1 MTITQIQDPLIF
13 KVNLTIKAHQLAEK
27 FCRYHS
33 NLQKS
38 EQVYLNTLAIYAVN
52 HYLQCLGFTTN
63 WQASNSYDVIMQSFL
78 DVADLEVV
86 NHGKLECR
94 VVLPNTDFV
103 YIPQEVWTR
112 RVAYIAIQLDED
124 LQAATLL
131 GFTPRITTENLPL
144 NQLRRLEEFPQ
155 HLQQF
160 TPAIDLN
167 EWFED
172 ILQQGWQTLESL
184 LDTESI
190 GNLNPC
196 FKDNSCLPGEEIA
209 KAVKRI
215 EFENQSV
222 LMLVAIKP
230 EADEQISVR
239 VRIYSDSEENCLPEN
254 LKLAILSD
262 SGETLKEVA
271 SRPIDNFIQL
281 PLFRCN
287 SQESFQIMLSFNNI
301 CFTESFSFFGI

>member
-1 MTITQIQDPLIF
+1 
-13 KVNLTIKAHQLAEK
+13 
-27 FCRYHS
+27 
-33 NLQKS
+33 
-38 EQVYLNTLAIYAVN
+38 
-52 HYLQCLGFTTN
+52 
-63 WQASNSYDVIMQSFL
+63 MQSFL
-78 DVADLEVV
+78 DIADLEVV

-94 VVLPNTDFV
+94 VVLPNAEFV
-103 YIPQEVWTR
+103 HIPQEVWTQR
-112 RVAYIAIQLDED
+112 TAYIAIQLDED
-124 LQAATLL
+124 LQTATLL
-131 GFTPRITTENLPL
+131 GFTPRVTTENLPL

-155 HLQQF
+155 YLQQF

-196 FKDNSCLPGEEIA
+196 FKDNSCLPGEEIV
-209 KAVKRI
+209 KAGKRI

-230 EADEQISVR
+230 EADEQINIR
-239 VRIYSDSEENCLPEN
+239 VRIYPDSEENCLPIN

-262 SGETLKEVA
+262 SGETLKEVT
-271 SRPIDNFIQL
+271 SRSIDNFIQL
-281 PLFRCN
+281 PVFRCN

-301 CFTESFSFFGI
+301 CFKESFCLLA

>member
-1 MTITQIQDPLIF
+1 MMITEINEPCRF
-13 KVNLTIKAHQLAEK
+13 KINLTTKAHQFAEK
-27 FCRYHS
+27 FCSYHS

-63 WQASNSYDVIMQSFL
+63 WQASNSFDAIMQSFL
-78 DVADLEVV
+78 DIADLEVV

-94 VVLPNTDFV
+94 VVSPNTEFV
-103 YIPQEVWTR
+103 HIPQEVWTGR
-112 RVAYIAIQLDED
+112 TAYVAIQLDED
-124 LQAATLL
+124 LQTASLL
-131 GFTPRITTENLPL
+131 GFTPRVTTENLPL

-155 HLQQF
+155 YLQQF

-172 ILQQGWQTLESL
+172 VLQQGWQTLESL

-196 FKDNSCLPGEEIA
+196 FKDNYCLPGEEIV
-209 KAVKRI
+209 KAAKRI

-230 EADEQISVR
+230 EADEQISIR
-239 VRIYSDSEENCLPEN
+239 VRIYPELEENCLPEN
-254 LKLAILSD
+254 LRLAILSD
-262 SGETLKEVA
+262 SGETLKEVN
-271 SRPIDNFIQL
+271 SRSIDNFIQL
-281 PLFRCN
+281 PVFRCS
-287 SQESFQIMLSFNNI
+287 SQESFQIMLSLNNI
-301 CFTESFSFFGI
+301 CFTESFSL